1 MEEITSDLRL
11 GEEDLDLER
20 DEADDELEDDE
31 LELDLLLSA
40 DLPRLSISES
50 EESEE

>member
-1 MEEITSDLRL
+1 MTWDLYR
-11 GEEDLDLER
+11 GEADLDLDR

-31 LELDLLLSA
+31 LELDRLLSA
-40 DLPRLSISES
+40 DLPLRSISES